1 MAEVRERDVVLDVKH
16 LARPKQ
22 YDGAITKEQS
32 FREWR
37 FTLENYL
44 TLIDET
50 YLEEMEAAEGREAT
64 ITWAQDATE
73 ESKKRGRSLYAM
85 LASLTTGRTLRIIQA
100 VKLRNGYEAWMLI
113 VEEFEPKKVSR

>member
-1 MAEVRERDVVLDVKH
+1 MKRSMAEVKERDVALDVKH
-16 LARPKQ
+16 LARPKT

-50 YLEEMEAAEGREAT
+50 YLEEMGVAEEREDP
-64 ITWAQDATE
+64 ITWTQ
-73 ESKKRGRSLYAM
+73 G
-85 LASLTTGRTLRIIQA
+85 AS
-100 VKLRNGYEAWMLI
+100 E
-113 VEEFEPKKVSR
+113 